1 MKSKLKQLPTSP
13 GVYLFRN
20 KIMDIIYIGKAKN
33 LRNRV
38 RSYFRKN
45 KHQSPKNVT
54 MIRHIHD
61 LEWIVVS
68 SEVEALLTE
77 ANLIKEHEPKYNIA
91 LKDDKSFPF
100 IRITNEQFPQIFIT
114 RTIIKDGSKYYGPFT
129 NVNLLRVM
137 MKALNKVFSIRTCTY
152 RLDDK
157 MIQEKK
163 VDLCLDY
170 HIRKCEGPCAGLVS
184 EEHYREMVQ
193 RIEIFLKGKTRDT
206 ETFIKDKMLLASQ
219 EQRFEDAGVFRD
231 QLEAIQSFK
240 DRQRKIAAN
249 FDDRDVFALAR
260 DDQLGIVTIIRIR
273 SGRIFSREKISL
285 QSMDDNDE
293 KTLQTVITRFY
304 MNSDF
309 IPNEICLPF
318 HPEDESELLELLR
331 QQRNG
336 PIHFHYP
343 QRGEKAKE
351 IRITHQNAKLLLG
364 EWIIRRKKRKE
375 LVPKTLNQLQ
385 EDLNLKSPPRRIEA
399 FDISHL
405 DGTNTVASI
414 VCFIDGKPRK
424 SEYRK
429 FNVKTVEGIDDFAS
443 MREIVFRRYDRVKH
457 EEKPLPDLVLIDG
470 GKGQLSMALSALR
483 SLGLD
488 YLPVIGLAKRL
499 EEVFVPG
506 HSEAQTIHKQ
516 SPGLI
521 LLRRI
526 RDEAHR
532 FAITFQRQKRGKS
545 VKSSLFDSIPGMGK
559 KRLETLLTS
568 FESVPILANVS
579 PEQIQGETGIPMKI
593 CESIHKMAK
602 EFVNTSKK
610 E

>member
-1 MKSKLKQLPTSP
+1 
-13 GVYLFRN
+13 
-20 KIMDIIYIGKAKN
+20 
-33 LRNRV
+33 
-38 RSYFRKN
+38 
-45 KHQSPKNVT
+45 
-54 MIRHIHD
+54 
-61 LEWIVVS
+61 
-68 SEVEALLTE
+68 
-77 ANLIKEHEPKYNIA
+77 
-91 LKDDKSFPF
+91 
-100 IRITNEQFPQIFIT
+100 
-114 RTIIKDGSKYYGPFT
+114 
-129 NVNLLRVM
+129 M

-405 DGTNTVASI
+405 DGTNTVASM

>member
-293 KTLQTVITRFY
+293 KT
-304 MNSDF
+304 
-309 IPNEICLPF
+309 C
-318 HPEDESELLELLR
+318 
-331 QQRNG
+331 
-336 PIHFHYP
+336 
-343 QRGEKAKE
+343 K
-351 IRITHQNAKLLLG
+351 
-364 EWIIRRKKRKE
+364 
-375 LVPKTLNQLQ
+375 
-385 EDLNLKSPPRRIEA
+385 
-399 FDISHL
+399 
-405 DGTNTVASI
+405 
-414 VCFIDGKPRK
+414 
-424 SEYRK
+424 
-429 FNVKTVEGIDDFAS
+429 
-443 MREIVFRRYDRVKH
+443 
-457 EEKPLPDLVLIDG
+457 
-470 GKGQLSMALSALR
+470 
-483 SLGLD
+483 
-488 YLPVIGLAKRL
+488 
-499 EEVFVPG
+499 
-506 HSEAQTIHKQ
+506 
-516 SPGLI
+516 
-521 LLRRI
+521 
-526 RDEAHR
+526 
-532 FAITFQRQKRGKS
+532 
-545 VKSSLFDSIPGMGK
+545 
-559 KRLETLLTS
+559 
-568 FESVPILANVS
+568 
-579 PEQIQGETGIPMKI
+579 
-593 CESIHKMAK
+593 
-602 EFVNTSKK
+602 
-610 E
+610 

>member
-1 MKSKLKQLPTSP
+1 
-13 GVYLFRN
+13 
-20 KIMDIIYIGKAKN
+20 
-33 LRNRV
+33 
-38 RSYFRKN
+38 
-45 KHQSPKNVT
+45 
-54 MIRHIHD
+54 
-61 LEWIVVS
+61 
-68 SEVEALLTE
+68 
-77 ANLIKEHEPKYNIA
+77 
-91 LKDDKSFPF
+91 
-100 IRITNEQFPQIFIT
+100 
-114 RTIIKDGSKYYGPFT
+114 
-129 NVNLLRVM
+129 
-137 MKALNKVFSIRTCTY
+137 
-152 RLDDK
+152 
-157 MIQEKK
+157 
-163 VDLCLDY
+163 
-170 HIRKCEGPCAGLVS
+170 
-184 EEHYREMVQ
+184 
-193 RIEIFLKGKTRDT
+193 
-206 ETFIKDKMLLASQ
+206 
-219 EQRFEDAGVFRD
+219 
-231 QLEAIQSFK
+231 
-240 DRQRKIAAN
+240 
-249 FDDRDVFALAR
+249 
-260 DDQLGIVTIIRIR
+260 
-273 SGRIFSREKISL
+273 
-285 QSMDDNDE
+285 MDDNDE

-405 DGTNTVASI
+405 DGTNTVASM

>member
-405 DGTNTVASI
+405 DGTNTVASM

>member
-351 IRITHQNAKLLLG
+351 IRITHQNAKLLL
-364 EWIIRRKKRKE
+364 
-375 LVPKTLNQLQ
+375 
-385 EDLNLKSPPRRIEA
+385 
-399 FDISHL
+399 
-405 DGTNTVASI
+405 
-414 VCFIDGKPRK
+414 
-424 SEYRK
+424 
-429 FNVKTVEGIDDFAS
+429 
-443 MREIVFRRYDRVKH
+443 
-457 EEKPLPDLVLIDG
+457 VL
-470 GKGQLSMALSALR
+470 
-483 SLGLD
+483 
-488 YLPVIGLAKRL
+488 
-499 EEVFVPG
+499 
-506 HSEAQTIHKQ
+506 
-516 SPGLI
+516 
-521 LLRRI
+521 
-526 RDEAHR
+526 
-532 FAITFQRQKRGKS
+532 
-545 VKSSLFDSIPGMGK
+545 
-559 KRLETLLTS
+559 
-568 FESVPILANVS
+568 
-579 PEQIQGETGIPMKI
+579 
-593 CESIHKMAK
+593 
-602 EFVNTSKK
+602 
-610 E
+610 